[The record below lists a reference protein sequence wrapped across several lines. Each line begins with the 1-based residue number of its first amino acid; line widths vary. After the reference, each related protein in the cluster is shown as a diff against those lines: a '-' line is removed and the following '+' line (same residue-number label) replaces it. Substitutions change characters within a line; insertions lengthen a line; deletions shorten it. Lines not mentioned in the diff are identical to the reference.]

1 MNFFVKLTDAMASRQ
16 SLLITGLDPNP
27 EMLQTWTRHH
37 PSSGSFLAQARRWI
51 KAVIDAT
58 GDHVCAYKPSL
69 GFYQAL
75 GPIGI
80 ELLHEVRELVPRDM
94 PLILDA
100 KHGDLNTS
108 SALAQYVFRELGAD
122 ALTLLPLAGQD
133 IVAPFLLYPDRAVV
147 ITCHSSNPG
156 ARVFQHHPDED
167 RPLYTTVVRES
178 QLWATAEQLLLE
190 VGTSDPAVL
199 ARVRSA
205 APERFLILRSLWEQE
220 ERLEALLQA
229 GLNAS
234 GDGLLLPLPQHL
246 LVEKGM
252 AAGTSALRIQ
262 IETMR
267 HRWLSNVADRCDLW
281 LPAPEAGSAAAALGG
296 SAGTALKGDG
306 EEGDGEDVDGEEGAA
321 KQGGTRGGGAS
332 EREASEAAASEV
344 GASEGAALGAGAG
357 TGGGGSPSAAASRAT
372 GTRAGM
378 KGKASAQN
386 AAGNG
391 TTRSAG
397 ALGGGRNADAVGTGS
412 GRAKREGAERN
423 NRVSSVDPLDELIV
437 ELFDVGCLL
446 FGEYVQASGAVF
458 NYYIDLRQIISDP
471 NLFHR
476 VLHAYAG
483 QLEGLRFD
491 RIAGI
496 PYGSLPTATGLSLK
510 LHLPLIYPRKEVKA
524 HGARRLIEGDFNEG
538 ETVVVVDDILITG
551 GSVLEGIAK
560 LETSGLV
567 VHDVVVFIDHGGQA
581 RQRLADA
588 GYRTHAVLTIP
599 RITSVLMAAGRLTS
613 AQAGLLGGEAVKGS

>member
-122 ALTLLPLAGQD
+122 ALTLSPLAGQD

-281 LPAPEAGSAAAALGG
+281 LPAPETGAAAAVLGG
-296 SAGTALKGDG
+296 SAGVVLEGDG
-306 EEGDGEDVDGEEGAA
+306 EEGDGEDVDGEKGAA
-321 KQGGTRGGGAS
+321 KQ
-332 EREASEAAASEV
+332 
-344 GASEGAALGAGAG
+344 GAALGAGAG
-357 TGGGGSPSAAASRAT
+357 KGGGGPLNTAASSSGGR
-372 GTRAGM
+372 
-378 KGKASAQN
+378 
-386 AAGNG
+386 
-391 TTRSAG
+391 G
-397 ALGGGRNADAVGTGS
+397 AGRNADAVGTGS
-412 GRAKREGAERN
+412 DGAKREGAGRTS
-423 NRVSSVDPLDELIV
+423 RAISVDPLDELIV

-599 RITSVLMAAGRLTS
+599 RITNVLMAAGRLS
-613 AQAGLLGGEAVKGS
+613 SDQASLLGGGAAHSQG